1 MRGANLSALRLAAA
15 LSLAAAF
22 AQASPPPSGGTSDQ
36 TGSARPPRRSQEI
49 QSIGVDPLFTTFAG
63 VVLDIHDKA
72 VPGTQVDLFVD
83 GERLAAGMTG
93 PDGYYE
99 IKCRYDFRADATAL
113 LWYIPA
119 DRTLLPKVVVLN
131 ESKVSQENQLISPCV
146 ARAKFT
152 PGHQFRVYLF
162 DPANRIK
169 ELEEVN
175 CLP

>member
-1 MRGANLSALRLAAA
+1 MRGANLSILRVAAG
-15 LSLAAAF
+15 LFFAAGL
-22 AQASPPPSGGTSDQ
+22 AQAAPAPVSGTPDEA
-36 TGSARPPRRSQEI
+36 GSSRPPRRTQEI

-63 VVLDIHDKA
+63 SVLDVNDKPVA
-72 VPGTQVDLFVD
+72 GTEVTLFTD
-83 GERLAAGMTG
+83 GARVATTMTG

-99 IKCRYDFRADATAL
+99 LKCRYDYRQDATVI
-113 LWYIPA
+113 LWYVPM
-119 DRTLLPKVVVLN
+119 DRSLLPKAVVLN
-131 ESKVSQENQLISPCV
+131 ESRLSQENQLISPCV

-169 ELEEVN
+169 ELEESN

>member
-1 MRGANLSALRLAAA
+1 MRGANLTALRLAAG
-15 LSLAAAF
+15 LFLAAGL
-22 AQASPPPSGGTSDQ
+22 AQAAPAPVTGTPDQ
-36 TGSARPPRRSQEI
+36 TGSSRPRRTQEI
-49 QSIGVDPLFTTFAG
+49 QSIGVDPLYTTFAG
-63 VVLDIHDKA
+63 SVLDVNDKA
-72 VPGTQVDLFVD
+72 IPGTEVDLFID
-83 GERLAAGMTG
+83 GDRTASTVTG

-99 IKCRYDFRADATAL
+99 LKCRYDYRQDATVI

-119 DRTLLPKVVVLN
+119 NRSLLPKAVVLG
-131 ESKVSQENQLISPCV
+131 ESKQSVENQLISPCV

-169 ELEEVN
+169 ELEETN